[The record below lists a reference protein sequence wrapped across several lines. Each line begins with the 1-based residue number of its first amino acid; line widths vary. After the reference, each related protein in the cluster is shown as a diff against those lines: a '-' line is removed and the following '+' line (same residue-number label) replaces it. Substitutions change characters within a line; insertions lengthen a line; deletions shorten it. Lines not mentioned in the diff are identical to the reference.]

1 MLRLLCVVACLLASV
16 KCFANDYIR
25 VTGQGTTVIEAKN
38 NAFKQAIQTKVGLVV
53 ISELES
59 NTNNLTRDN
68 ISLYSA
74 GYIDDY
80 RIVSTNSSG
89 SFTRITMDVLVA
101 PSKLIDQTLNR
112 GKVEDYIDGTKLSDK
127 INSYRTQKS
136 NANTIISTV
145 LSTYPQNA
153 YVIKTKAYSVV
164 VDKNQ
169 NAVLEVPYRLNWNYD
184 YIVAFN
190 EALKITQDNKF
201 NFMQKAPANVVV
213 MAKDPKDY
221 VLGNRNHYQF
231 NDIPMVDDIKSLM
244 SDNREVRIKMVL
256 RDRNNLALY
265 SSCWIP
271 DSVSGRKTSFYSLGQ
286 PNNIIIYGNEFE
298 ENVLRATIDPKYE
311 WILEKMI
318 TIEVA
323 IVPHSNCQN

>member
-1 MLRLLCVVACLLASV
+1 MLRLLCVVACLFASI

-25 VTGQGTTVIEAKN
+25 VTAEGTSIVEAKN
-38 NAFKQAIQTKVGLVV
+38 NAFKQAIQTRVGLVV
-53 ISELES
+53 VSELES
-59 NTNNLTRDN
+59 NINSLTRDN

-74 GYIDDY
+74 GYINDY
-80 RIVSTNSSG
+80 KIVSIISG
-89 SFTRITMDVLVA
+89 STVRITIDVLVA

-112 GKVEDYIDGTKLSDK
+112 GKVEDYIDGIKLSDK

-136 NANTIISTV
+136 NANGIISAV
-145 LSTYPQNA
+145 LRTYPQNA
-153 YVIKTKAYSVV
+153 YTIKTKSYSIV

-169 NAVLEVPYRLNWNYD
+169 NAVLEVPYKLNWNYD

-201 NFMQKAPANVVV
+201 NFLQKAPANVTV

-231 NDIPMVDDIKSLM
+231 NDIPMIDDIKSLM
-244 SDNREVRIKMVL
+244 TGNREVRIRMVL
-256 RDRNNLALY
+256 RDRNNDALY

-271 DSVSGRKTSFYSLGQ
+271 DSVTGRKASFYGLGD
-286 PNNIIIYGNEFE
+286 PSNLIIYGNESE

-311 WILEKMI
+311 WILQKI
-318 TIEVA
+318 ISIEVSV
-323 IVPHSNCQN
+323 VPHSNCQN

>member
-1 MLRLLCVVACLLASV
+1 MLRLLCVVACLFASI

-25 VTGQGTTVIEAKN
+25 VTAEGTSIVEAKN
-38 NAFKQAIQTKVGLVV
+38 NAFKQAIQTRVGLVV
-53 ISELES
+53 VSELES
-59 NTNNLTRDN
+59 NINNLTRDN

-74 GYIDDY
+74 GYINDY
-80 RIVSTNSSG
+80 KIVSIISG
-89 SFTRITMDVLVA
+89 STVRITMDVLVA

-136 NANTIISTV
+136 NANGIISAV
-145 LSTYPQNA
+145 LRTYPQNA
-153 YVIKTKAYSVV
+153 YTIKTKSYSIV

-169 NAVLEVPYRLNWNYD
+169 NAVLEVPYKLNWNYD

-201 NFMQKAPANVVV
+201 NFLQKAPANVTV

-231 NDIPMVDDIKSLM
+231 NDIPMIDDIKSSM
-244 SDNREVRIKMVL
+244 TGNREVRIKMVL
-256 RDRNNLALY
+256 RDRNNDALY

-271 DSVSGRKTSFYSLGQ
+271 DSVTGRKASFYGLGD
-286 PNNIIIYGNEFE
+286 PSNLIIYGNESE
-298 ENVLRATIDPKYE
+298 ENVLRAPIDPKYE
-311 WILEKMI
+311 WILQKII
-318 TIEVA
+318 TIEVSV
-323 IVPHSNCQN
+323 VPHSNCQN